1 MPQASPFDAILTQAR
16 DLFSERLAAALAG
29 MLDKAGAALDALEA
43 ETRDTEA
50 QALYRAARDQALS
63 QREKIETQFRSRYL
77 REFQVRSNR
86 ARKIGSDF
94 ADIDL
99 DDVELA
105 LVGEDD
111 LEETLKFNA
120 MTARLRQYCEEELV
134 ALDQRVG
141 VLFGDAGLLSEDN
154 PFAPQAIADAWK
166 QTCAQVHADV
176 DVRLVLLKL
185 FDEFVLDEVRGIY
198 RAVNAL
204 LVQNSILPKLRG
216 AGVRKERAKT
226 PPPTEARGPEQDFF
240 ALLQNLMKG
249 PAAPQPAA
257 LQPAAPAAPGAV
269 APAGAGAAAAAT
281 SAPSGAGGS
290 MAAGVVP
297 VVLQGPELLSSL
309 TRVQVG
315 DLGAVGGNTAPLA
328 AIVAEPG
335 TSNVLRELKATSLG
349 SGMSQ
354 MDSMTLDIVAL
365 LFDQLFDDPRIPIG
379 VKGLIGRLQIPFLK
393 VAIADKAFFSR
404 KTHPARLMLDTLG
417 EVAARLPEDV
427 GASNPTFVSLDRL
440 LQGLLENFEDDVGIF
455 DEVREKLE
463 ALVDEEDQRI
473 EEQALADEKQ
483 VEQQESLALAKTV
496 AQTEIKMRLRASQP
510 PPPVLEFLHKQWIKV
525 LLLIQVKE
533 GEESETWKRALET
546 MDLLIWSVEPKD
558 SREARREVVARVPEL
573 LRRLSGA
580 LAAAGIEDAVRTD
593 FIAELRKL
601 HSEVITGNGA
611 APIRPAESAEATA
624 QEAESSGTQETAAPA
639 APEIE
644 TPAAQEVETAA
655 AQETEVVPE
664 VASALPAPD
673 ALEPAAEAPAIEID
687 FVPTL
692 PEAPTEPSPV
702 PVLPAIEAAPSPEP
716 EEGTA
721 VATDR
726 TPGDAGPG
734 MAATP
739 AVEPAVEPLAALDF
753 SPAEAPPAAP
763 ASATVAD
770 AGPAPAFELPALEFT
785 PAAPPPA
792 ASARAPDGAPDVP
805 AGAMDLPSLDFGPA
819 APAPQV
825 EPMPPAAAPDL
836 PKFEATPPASG
847 RPPVPAPL
855 PEPGPKGVA
864 PPPKP
869 QLPPA
874 AKPLSPKAPAA
885 PAPRSAGPAP
895 AAAKPQ
901 AAAARPQ
908 PAVAKPP
915 PTALDLAAPVTVPNP
930 FGDGKVEVNDLDF
943 TVQLRG
949 KNEGARPASPLPP
962 ELKLGVWVDI
972 VRKHGKE
979 KVQTAKLTF
988 ISPLKTRYLF
998 ADRHG
1003 KTALECSQAELVRLV
1018 QLQEVTLGKEPVE
1031 PPLFDRLAQGVM
1043 GKLGATLTK

>member
-29 MLDKAGAALDALEA
+29 MLDKANEALNALEA

-50 QALYRAARDQALS
+50 QALYRATRDQALG
-63 QREKIETQFRSRYL
+63 QRDKIESQFRSRYL
-77 REFQVRSNR
+77 REFQIRSNR
-86 ARKIGSDF
+86 ARKIGNDY

-120 MTARLRQYCEEELV
+120 MTARLRQYCEEELM

-176 DVRLVLLKL
+176 EVRLVLLKL
-185 FDEFVLDEVRGIY
+185 FDEFVLDEIRGIY

-226 PPPTEARGPEQDFF
+226 PPAAETRGPEQDFF
-240 ALLQNLMKG
+240 ALLQNLMKP
-249 PAAPQPAA
+249 PAAASAAPAPA
-257 LQPAAPAAPGAV
+257 GLQPAVPATPGAV
-269 APAGAGAAAAAT
+269 APAGTGAAAVAT
-281 SAPSGAGGS
+281 GAPAGTGGSIAAGGL
-290 MAAGVVP
+290 P

-315 DLGAVGGNTAPLA
+315 DLGAVSGNTAPLA

-335 TSNVLRELKATSLG
+335 TTNVLRELKATSLG

-354 MDSMTLDIVAL
+354 MDAMTLDIVAL

-427 GASNPTFVSLDRL
+427 GATNPTFVSLDRL

-473 EEQALADEKQ
+473 GEQALADEKQ

-510 PPPVLEFLHKQWIKV
+510 PQPVLEFLHKHWIKV

-558 SREARREVVARVPEL
+558 SREARREVVAKVPEL

-580 LAAAGIEDAVRTD
+580 LAAAGIEDAVRTG
-593 FIAELRKL
+593 FIAELRRL

-611 APIRPAESAEATA
+611 ARAVALEPAVTPVMQELAAESTE
-624 QEAESSGTQETAAPA
+624 EPGSA
-639 APEIE
+639 APES
-644 TPAAQEVETAA
+644 EVLEP
-655 AQETEVVPE
+655 V
-664 VASALPAPD
+664 
-673 ALEPAAEAPAIEID
+673 ALEPAALEPAALEPAGLEAMAAPAREPEEREPAAEQPVIEFVPAVPQPPGDAPPMPEMPAIEPA
-687 FVPTL
+687 VPL
-692 PEAPTEPSPV
+692 NMDQE
-702 PVLPAIEAAPSPEP
+702 PVLSPEP
-716 EEGTA
+716 
-721 VATDR
+721 
-726 TPGDAGPG
+726 
-734 MAATP
+734 
-739 AVEPAVEPLAALDF
+739 
-753 SPAEAPPAAP
+753 APH
-763 ASATVAD
+763 T
-770 AGPAPAFELPALEFT
+770 PAPAFELPPLEFT
-785 PAAPPPA
+785 SAAPLSSPQPAPPA
-792 ASARAPDGAPDVP
+792 AAASEAPATSLDF
-805 AGAMDLPSLDFGPA
+805 PSLDFLPE
-819 APAPQV
+819 APV
-825 EPMPPAAAPDL
+825 EPARPAAAPEL
-836 PKFEATPPASG
+836 PKIEPAAQTSPRPSG
-847 RPPVPAPL
+847 LAPD
-855 PEPGPKGVA
+855 PGPTSKPGAA
-864 PPPKP
+864 PSRSQAPVD
-869 QLPPA
+869 
-874 AKPLSPKAPAA
+874 AKPPSPKAPAA
-885 PAPRSAGPAP
+885 PVPKPAAAAP
-895 AAAKPQ
+895 AARPQ
-901 AAAARPQ
+901 AATARPQ
-908 PAVAKPP
+908 PAAKPP
-915 PTALDLAAPVTVPNP
+915 PAALDLAAPVTVPNP
-930 FGDGKVEVNDLDF
+930 FGEGVVEVNDLDF

-949 KNEGARPASPLPP
+949 KSEGARPASPLPP
-962 ELKLGVWVDI
+962 ELKLGVWVNI

-1003 KTALECSQAELVRLV
+1003 KTALECSQAELVRLF
-1018 QLQEVTLGKEPVE
+1018 QLQEVTLGQEPVE